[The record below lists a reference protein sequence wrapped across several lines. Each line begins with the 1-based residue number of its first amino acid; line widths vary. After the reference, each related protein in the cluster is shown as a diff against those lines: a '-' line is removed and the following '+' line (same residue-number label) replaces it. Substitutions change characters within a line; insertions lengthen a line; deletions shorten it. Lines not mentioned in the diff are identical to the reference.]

1 MTMSITL
8 WLFNIAM
15 ENDPFIDGLPN
26 LNMVIFHGE
35 LLNNQMV
42 TVETTML
49 TPRDPPK
56 KNRSVPGVSDLL
68 RDRSKRCCCVPKAG
82 DLKGTKT

>member
-1 MTMSITL
+1 MSITL

-15 ENDPFIDGLPN
+15 ENDPFLDGLPN

-56 KNRSVPGVSDLL
+56 KIGQYLASPI
-68 RDRSKRCCCVPKAG
+68 CCVIDRNGAAACQRQV
-82 DLKGTKT
+82 T